1 MKRLFYLFCLMLV
14 LFNSAFTEEKFIEIK
29 AKKFDYDPNIIKV
42 HKGDTVHVRL
52 ISLDVTHGF
61 YLDGYD
67 INTSAFPGSDG
78 SLTFIADKTGRF
90 TFRCSTPCG
99 EHHPYMVGYLEV
111 GPNKRFYFYV
121 FLTLVFAAGSVLT
134 TFSLFKFK
142 KQGKEE
148 ENGEG

>member
-1 MKRLFYLFCLMLV
+1 MKKLLYLLPLMLI

-29 AKKFDYDPNIIKV
+29 AKKFDYDPNIINV
-42 HKGDTVHVRL
+42 QKGDTVRVRL

-78 SLTFIADKTGRF
+78 SLTFVANKTGRF

-121 FLTLVFAAGSVLT
+121 VLTLAFAV
-134 TFSLFKFK
+134 
-142 KQGKEE
+142 
-148 ENGEG
+148 